1 MLCKKNLKILIIYF
15 TLSRYTNS
23 FMQVKKEY
31 GDDGLLQYDVY
42 LYFQKP
48 STGVKGKR
56 IVEMRH

>member
-1 MLCKKNLKILIIYF
+1 
-15 TLSRYTNS
+15 
-23 FMQVKKEY
+23 MQVKKEY